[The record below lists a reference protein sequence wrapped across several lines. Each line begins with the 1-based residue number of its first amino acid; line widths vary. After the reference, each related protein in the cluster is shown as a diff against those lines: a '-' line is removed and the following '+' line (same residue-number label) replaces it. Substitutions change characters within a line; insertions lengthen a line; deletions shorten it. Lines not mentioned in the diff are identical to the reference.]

1 MLKSPVS
8 ASSRPAR
15 RDLADTTTDRL
26 AVAKLLSRIG
36 ALDRSILELRYVDG
50 RTSMDIGHELDMAPS
65 SVRSRMTR
73 VRGDFAALEV

>member
-1 MLKSPVS
+1 
-8 ASSRPAR
+8 
-15 RDLADTTTDRL
+15 
-26 AVAKLLSRIG
+26 VAKLLSRLG

-73 VRGDFAALEV
+73 VRGDFAALEA